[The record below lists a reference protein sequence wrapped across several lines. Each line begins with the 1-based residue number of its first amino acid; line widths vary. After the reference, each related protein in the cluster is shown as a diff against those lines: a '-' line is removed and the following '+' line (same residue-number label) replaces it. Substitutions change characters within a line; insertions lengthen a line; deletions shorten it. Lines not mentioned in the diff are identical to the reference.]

1 MPRIELR
8 GLVKRFGRTVAISG
22 LSALIEDRELF
33 AVVGPTAC
41 GKTTLLRLIA
51 GLIRPDEGEIL
62 FDGVVVNDLPPPAR
76 RVRMVFQGHDYAL
89 FPHLVVYHERR
100 WSNLS
105 FPLRLRN
112 QGLREISRRVRRVT
126 QRLGINRNLY
136 PRRPGELS
144 EGQKQRVAVG
154 KAIVLP
160 PQILLLDEPLS
171 HLDPPSRA
179 KAREEIREL
188 HRELGTTTLYVTHD
202 LAEAFLLADRVAVMR
217 AGRFEQ
223 VGTPR
228 EILNSPAN
236 RFVSDFVGSYLDSV
250 RRAFAWR

>member
-223 VGTPR
+223 VGTPP
-228 EILNSPAN
+228 EVLNSPAN
-236 RFVSDFVGSYLDSV
+236 GFGTGSVGSYLDSV